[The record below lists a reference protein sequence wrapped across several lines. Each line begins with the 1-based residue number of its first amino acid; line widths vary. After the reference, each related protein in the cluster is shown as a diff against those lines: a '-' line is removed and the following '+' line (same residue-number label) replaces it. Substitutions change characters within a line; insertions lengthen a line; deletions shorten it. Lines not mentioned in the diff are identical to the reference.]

1 MSASN
6 IHIPS
11 YRASEPPRSALF
23 RIVSWLFGLVGG
35 ALRYLV
41 DVILLVALGVA
52 RKLLFVASIVAVIFG
67 GFMLTMAGALGW
79 KHDTLI
85 ESFYYLG
92 AGIACG
98 IIRDTCIRLFSQITG
113 YSQN

>member
-1 MSASN
+1 M
-6 IHIPS
+6 
-11 YRASEPPRSALF
+11 
-23 RIVSWLFGLVGG
+23 
-35 ALRYLV
+35 

-52 RKLLFVASIVAVIFG
+52 RKLLFVASVVAVIFG
-67 GFMLTMAGALGW
+67 GFMFTMAGALGW

-98 IIRDTCIRLFSQITG
+98 VIRDTCIRLFSQITG